1 MKRIRKLKNKIIMMP
16 DYRGGAHYQSPLVK
30 VLNQEGLI
38 ILFPKKINKFPLL
51 FPIFRSVLSSG
62 AKNLHMHWID
72 RFAGFRAKNMY
83 VSLLKSFLFVIDIF
97 LIKSILKT
105 KIIWTL
111 HNKYSHECFHVNVE
125 RIIRNFFSN
134 KVDAIICHCNQAKK
148 EIHSEFGTPQNK
160 IYVIPIG
167 NYIDGYKNEI
177 SKEKALKYL
186 NLKKEDFIYLN
197 FGAIRPYK
205 GIDKLINCFKTI
217 EKNENVK
224 LLIIGRPVNNQ
235 IKTDIIKSSKTF
247 ENIKLQFEFV
257 HDDDIQIYFNASDI
271 VVFSF
276 QKLLG
281 SAGILLAMS
290 FGKPIIAPRLGC
302 IIDILDEKGA
312 FLYNPRESKSLVMV
326 LRKAM
331 ENKDKFEE
339 MGQYNLKLA
348 RLYEWKKI
356 GTETKKVYEKFFN

>member
-1 MKRIRKLKNKIIMMP
+1 MMP
-16 DYRGGAHYQSPLVK
+16 DYRLGAHYQSPLVK
-30 VLNQEGLI
+30 ALNQEGFKI
-38 ILFPKKINKFPLL
+38 IFPKKINKFPLL
-51 FPIFRSVLSSG
+51 FPILRSVLSSK

-72 RFAGFRAKNMY
+72 SFSGFRSKNML
-83 VSLLKSFLFVIDIF
+83 VSLLKSFLFIIDIF

-111 HNKYSHECFHVNVE
+111 HNKYSHECFHVHIE
-125 RIIRNFFSN
+125 RIIRKLFSN

-148 EIHSEFGTPQNK
+148 EIQSEFGTPQNK

-177 SKEKALKYL
+177 SKEKALNHL
-186 NLKKEDFIYLN
+186 NLKSEDFIYLN

-217 EKNENVK
+217 EKNEHVK
-224 LLIIGRPVNNQ
+224 LLIIGKPINDQ
-235 IKTDIIKSSKTF
+235 IKTDIIKSSKAF
-247 ENIKLQFEFV
+247 ENIKLQFEYI
-257 HDDDIQIYFNASDI
+257 HDDDIQIYFKASDI

-276 QKLLG
+276 QKILG

-312 FLYNPRESKSLVMV
+312 FLYNPIENKSLIMAF
-326 LRKAM
+326 RKAM
-331 ENKDKFEE
+331 ENKDKLEE
-339 MGQYNLKLA
+339 MGQYNLNLA
-348 RLYEWKKI
+348 RLFEWKKI
-356 GTETKKVYEKFFN
+356 GTETKKVYEKFFK

>member
-1 MKRIRKLKNKIIMMP
+1 MMP
-16 DYRGGAHYQSPLVK
+16 DYRYGAHYQSPLVK
-30 VLNQEGLI
+30 ALNQEGIKI
-38 ILFPKKINKFPLL
+38 IFPEKINKFPLL
-51 FPIFRSVLSSG
+51 FPIFRSVLSSK

-72 RFAGFRAKNMY
+72 SFSGFRSKNTL
-83 VSLLKSFLFVIDIF
+83 VSLLRSFLFIIDIF
-97 LIKSILKT
+97 FIKYILKT

-111 HNKYSHECFHVNVE
+111 HNKYTHECFHVYVE
-125 RIIRNFFSN
+125 RIIRNFFSS
-134 KVDAIICHCNQAKK
+134 KVDAMVCHCNQAKK
-148 EIHSEFGTPQNK
+148 EIQSEFGIPQDK

-167 NYIDGYKNEI
+167 NYIDGYQNEI
-177 SKEKALKYL
+177 SKENALKDL
-186 NLKKEDFIYLN
+186 NLKSEDFIYLS

-217 EKNENVK
+217 GKSENVK
-224 LLIIGRPVNNQ
+224 LLIIGKPVNDQ
-235 IKTDIIKSSKTF
+235 IKTDIIKSSKAF
-247 ENIKLQFEFV
+247 ENIKLQFEYI
-257 HDDDIQIYFNASDI
+257 HDDDVQIYFNASDI

-276 QKLLG
+276 QKILG

-302 IIDILDEKGA
+302 IIDVLDEKGA
-312 FLYNPRESKSLVMV
+312 FLYNPRENNGLLMA
-326 LRKAM
+326 LRNAM

-339 MGQYNLKLA
+339 MGQYNLELA